1 MAVQTGLAKP
11 ATKPKSTMNHEK
23 EDGNLKSQKILLTW
37 LIEDEG
43 IFRQI
48 KKYITPEDFSEG
60 LYRTVAHLLYEQYE
74 AGEANPAKIMN
85 SFTNEDEHREVASL
99 FHTKIKELSTLREQE
114 KALKETIIRVKNH
127 SIDMATRNLDPTD
140 IAGLQRL
147 MNAKRE
153 LQDLSRLHISIN

>member
-1 MAVQTGLAKP
+1 M
-11 ATKPKSTMNHEK
+11 
-23 EDGNLKSQKILLTW
+23 
-37 LIEDEG
+37 
-43 IFRQI
+43 
-48 KKYITPEDFSEG
+48 
-60 LYRTVAHLLYEQYE
+60 YEQYE